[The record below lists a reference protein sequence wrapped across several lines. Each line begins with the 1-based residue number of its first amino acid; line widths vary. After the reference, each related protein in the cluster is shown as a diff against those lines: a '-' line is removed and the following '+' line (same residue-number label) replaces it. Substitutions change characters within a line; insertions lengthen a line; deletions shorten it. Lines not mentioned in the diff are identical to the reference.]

1 MRPKAQFNRNKH
13 HPATSNVQPQYL
25 LINRIH
31 RQNDDTS
38 SLCVW
43 KCVEHITQIHLIFA
57 IACVAQRQWKRYILN
72 RCSGYIFVMHSLVL
86 RSLKALF
93 ASTQAAQVM
102 MRLSVSALFRRF
114 KIYVCM
120 FFFCFVKA
128 YILKISS
135 ISESDYL
142 LRRYL
147 QMHGVFH
154 SFFSHFVLVFLP
166 WFGSYGFVNS
176 LTGTSLVSFCFILI
190 QSSELFSCC
199 QRAVA
204 FILLTHHTVCPTYYA
219 KVAEYGLHRSR
230 CTIFFAQI
238 RFTHTA
244 HKIFHR
250 IRDAIAYVNACL
262 IKLKVQEENEQK
274 KQGHLRNTVEWKRIW
289 FSLFFALHHCQMQ
302 NLKPLA

>member
-120 FFFCFVKA
+120 FFFRFVKA

-176 LTGTSLVSFCFILI
+176 LTGTSLVSFFFILI

-230 CTIFFAQI
+230 CAIFFLHRSDLHTQHTKS
-238 RFTHTA
+238 FTAYEMRLHTWM
-244 HKIFHR
+244 R
-250 IRDAIAYVNACL
+250 V
-262 IKLKVQEENEQK
+262 
-274 KQGHLRNTVEWKRIW
+274 
-289 FSLFFALHHCQMQ
+289 
-302 NLKPLA
+302 